1 MENSITIRTAQEED
15 AEELLKIY
23 EPYVRETA
31 VTFEYKVP
39 EVEEFTARIRK
50 TLCRYPYL
58 VAMQGEDI
66 VGYTYASPFHER
78 KAYDWAVEVSV
89 YVKRDKRKLG
99 IGRKLY
105 QALESELK
113 KMNIVNVNACIAY
126 PASEDRYLTDD
137 SVRFHERMGY
147 QMVGRFHKCGYK
159 FHRWYDM
166 VWMEKHIGEHLE
178 NQPEVVA
185 FCSVRHGR

>member
-1 MENSITIRTAQEED
+1 MENSITIRTAREED

-126 PASEDRYLTDD
+126 PAFENRYLTDD